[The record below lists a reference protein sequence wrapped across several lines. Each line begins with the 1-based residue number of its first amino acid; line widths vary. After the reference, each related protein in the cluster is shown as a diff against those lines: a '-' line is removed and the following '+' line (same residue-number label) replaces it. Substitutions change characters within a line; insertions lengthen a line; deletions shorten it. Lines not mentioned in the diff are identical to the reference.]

1 MDGNIK
7 SGLEFW
13 IKKLEA
19 NDFVV
24 RNIASQLDPELLAG
38 TTARRSHGL
47 FNAEER
53 KEMRKWVEFLYRYRF
68 KRYEEAKDGSFC
80 SEDLKR
86 GYENAK

>member
-7 SGLEFW
+7 SELEFW

-19 NDFVV
+19 NDFAV
-24 RNIASQLDPELLAG
+24 RNVASQLDPKLLAG
-38 TTARRSHGL
+38 TTATRSHGL

-68 KRYEEAKDGSFC
+68 KRYEETKDGSFL
-80 SEDLKR
+80 SGELKKR
-86 GYENAK
+86 L